1 MKSMFEI
8 VDMIGDRFAK
18 VVENDSKSVEQIEV
32 HELLARFTTD
42 VISNVA
48 FGLESKSLEDTDSDF
63 RKYGKKVL
71 DFNGLDF
78 LKFFFTCSFPNLS
91 RKLHLTPNK
100 RCVIDFFYNTFK
112 DNMEHREKS
121 NVVRRDFLQ
130 ILLELKRNAALTVA
144 EMAAESF
151 IFFLGGNE
159 KFKVNAWLLGTRE
172 S

>member
-1 MKSMFEI
+1 MKLTPTFTSAKMKSMFEI
-8 VDMIGDRFAK
+8 VDMIGDKLAGVVQNDAK
-18 VVENDSKSVEQIEV
+18 SSEQIEV

-48 FGLESKSLEDTDSDF
+48 FGLESKSLENSDSDF

-78 LKFFFTCSFPNLS
+78 LKFFFTCSFPNMS

-100 RCVIDFFYNTFK
+100 RSVIDFFYNTFK
-112 DNMEHREKS
+112 DNMEHRERS
-121 NVVRRDFLQ
+121 NIVRRDFMQ

-151 IFFLGGNE
+151 IFFLGG
-159 KFKVNAWLLGTRE
+159 K
-172 S
+172 